1 MDPSFDTRK
10 LMVAQYIATILTL
23 IRREYTR
30 NLKDFHSII
39 ENGAVVCEL
48 EENWD
53 YYHMYD
59 FRNTVEELK
68 KFEPLIQV

>member
-1 MDPSFDTRK
+1 MDPSFGTKK
-10 LMVAQYIATILTL
+10 LVIAQYIATILTL
-23 IRREYTR
+23 IRRNHTKS
-30 NLKDFHSII
+30 LDDFHTIV
-39 ENGAVVCEL
+39 ENGTVIREL

-59 FRNTVEELK
+59 FSDTVEELK